1 MISVPAKSWLPD
13 TWSPFSLVLITR
25 FGMPGQT
32 RPNKLDHLPRVAQV
46 RLGVDDRA
54 AATVDKSRVRV
65 AQAIPVVQDRKAAF
79 AYLLQFHDDAP
90 SP

>member
-1 MISVPAKSWLPD
+1 VPE
-13 TWSPFSLVLITR
+13 
-25 FGMPGQT
+25 Q
-32 RPNKLDHLPRVAQV
+32 LDHLPRVVQV

-54 AATVDKSRVRV
+54 AAPVDKSRVRI
-65 AQAIPVVQDRKAAF
+65 AKAIPVVQDRKAAF